1 MLTVFR
7 RHQQVLMLIIAIL
20 TIVAFVWLYNR
31 TNLNQVGSND
41 VLSIHGKVIQRAEVD
56 RLARGYQLAIAL
68 GLTDFVKDLGGMGA
82 DEEKSLSEFIVNL
95 LVVQKQAFDLGIHP
109 PDEAVAAVI
118 RTLPP
123 LQTDGNFDPAKYASF
138 IQEQLAPRG
147 YTERQ
152 MEEMIRDSLKVAEL
166 RRVITS
172 PVAVGEAQV
181 REAARI
187 YQPVSAEA
195 LRFER
200 DAFLKGIQIAPEEVA
215 TFYSSNK
222 EGLKSRE
229 SRVISY
235 AVLDLPAA
243 QRKLSGKEF
252 TAALQQ
258 LADTAVE
265 AGKAVKSECANG
277 GDFAKASV
285 KAGLQP
291 HTAEGVER
299 DGSVAGKDA
308 GIPQSVVGAAYRL
321 PGNGA
326 VSDIIQD
333 GSSFYVVTVK
343 GITPAR
349 QLELAEVTEKL
360 SSLLRYEKAA
370 KVCAESAAKS
380 LEQIRTAM
388 ASGKSFSD
396 AAKQAG
402 VKVQDI
408 SSVTPSDSKA
418 NPEQQAFAAGTLG
431 LQEGELGPLQPAP
444 WGVYAIYLQKRA
456 PLTDAQ
462 WNEHRAA
469 LAKGMLGNE
478 RSLLFA
484 EWLRSARA
492 SAQIRILSG
501 NGASGG
507 A

>member
-82 DEEKSLSEFIVNL
+82 DEERSLSEFIVNL
-95 LVVQKQAFDLGIHP
+95 LVVQKQASDLGIHP
-109 PDEAVAAVI
+109 SDDAVAAVI
-118 RTLPP
+118 KTLAP
-123 LQTDGNFDPAKYASF
+123 LQTDGTFDPAKYASF
-138 IQEQLAPRG
+138 LQEQLAPRG

-152 MEEMIRDSLKVAEL
+152 MEEMIRDSLKVTEL

-181 REAARI
+181 KEAARI
-187 YQPVSAEA
+187 YQPVSAEV

-200 DAFLKGIQIAPEEVA
+200 DAFLKEVQVGPEEVA
-215 TFYSSNK
+215 AFYSSNK

-235 AVLDLPAA
+235 AVIDLPSA
-243 QRKLSGKEF
+243 QQKLSGKEF
-252 TAALQQ
+252 TSALQK

-265 AGKAVKSECANG
+265 AGKAVKTECAKG
-277 GDFAKASV
+277 GDFAKVAA
-285 KAGLQP
+285 KAGMQP
-291 HTAEGVER
+291 HVAEGVER
-299 DGSVAGKDA
+299 DGSVAGKES
-308 GIPQSVVGAAYRL
+308 GIPQSVVGSAYRL
-321 PGNGA
+321 SGNGEI
-326 VSDIIQD
+326 SDIIQD
-333 GSSFYVVTVK
+333 GTSFYVVTVK

-360 SSLLRYEKAA
+360 STLLRYEKAA
-370 KVCAESAAKS
+370 KVCAESAGKS
-380 LEQIRTAM
+380 LEKIRAAM
-388 ASGKSFSD
+388 ASGKSFPD
-396 AAKQAG
+396 AVKQVA

-418 NPEQQAFAAGTLG
+418 NPEQQAFASGTLG

-444 WGVYAIYLQKRA
+444 WGVYAVYLQKRA

-462 WNEHRAA
+462 WNDHRAA
-469 LAKGMLGNE
+469 LAKGMLDNE

-492 SAQIRILSG
+492 AAQIKMLAG
-501 NGASGG
+501 NGGRG